1 MADINDDELRDTIN
15 RMIDNFNSASGRLS
29 GAGAQ
34 AANGLNRMASSS
46 SFVQNQFRALTG
58 SSASLYNV
66 DQQRYRFGQL
76 LVTNLKS
83 LVQSS
88 FNATQALYGVSAGF
102 APFSKSLDDA
112 QSGFNAAVN
121 ATALGL
127 AITLNPAAIA
137 AGVAIKGLGEFLGG
151 AFFGA
156 LKLQLGLMEQQL
168 GMYKQVNQTGAIFG
182 GSLAQMQKFAQGAG
196 TGIQIL
202 GNIIK
207 NSSEAIGELG
217 LSMSLGGYTVANYAS
232 TIAKTDRA
240 MINLYGSTE
249 ELAIGTADY
258 LSLQA
263 QIGKTDLNNQ
273 GANEK
278 GLKEYLRTQKEL
290 SDITGKRTSQLKAE
304 EQQRARDLAYASK
317 LSRLGPDAQ
326 RNVREG
332 MALATKLFGDEGAK
346 YAQEYFATNG
356 RVVSE
361 SGLRFQNMI
370 PDAATAIASMVTATD
385 ETQGQYRDRVG
396 GMLKANEDVFK
407 QIAKDFEVYAEI
419 NYGANNPI
427 LKGMTNV
434 GSELLKNAEFV
445 KNINDLFKKIQD
457 DRNREAAAGP
467 GSIQDTIQKAEQIRL
482 NNQLAIDKIVQENF
496 TKMTGIL
503 EVLGVLQQSQIKIS
517 ATAIDLST
525 SVVEW
530 IKKGLPGSSNPA
542 NTEPVRPD
550 YSLPSTRL
558 PPMRTN
564 AYGGV
569 VDEPSIAGE
578 DGPEAVIPLAK
589 GNVPIDIDWT
599 PMVRAINQLTDKVVE
614 GNDIND
620 RILKASY

>member
-1 MADINDDELRDTIN
+1 MADINDDELRDAVN
-15 RMIDNFNSASGRLS
+15 RMMDNFNSASGRLS
-29 GAGAQ
+29 GAGSQ
-34 AANGLNRMASSS
+34 AANGLNQMASSS
-46 SFVQNQFRALTG
+46 TFVQNQFRALTS

-76 LVTNLKS
+76 LVSNLKS

-102 APFSKSLDDA
+102 APFSKSLEDA
-112 QSGFNAAVN
+112 QSGFNSAVD
-121 ATALGL
+121 TVALGL
-127 AITLNPAAIA
+127 AGTLNPIA
-137 AGVAIKGLGEFLGG
+137 VASAVALKTLANFAGG

-156 LKLQLGLMEQQL
+156 MKLQLGLMEQQL
-168 GMYKQVNQTGAIFG
+168 GMYKQVNQSGAIFG

-207 NSSEAIGELG
+207 NSSESIGQLG

-232 TIAKTDRA
+232 TIARTDRA
-240 MINLYGSTE
+240 MLNLYGSTE
-249 ELAIGTADY
+249 ELAAGTADY

-273 GANEK
+273 SANEK

-290 SDITGKRTSQLKAE
+290 SDLTGKRTSQLKAE
-304 EQQRARDLAYASK
+304 EEQRARDLAYASK

-361 SGLRFQNMI
+361 SSLRFQNMI
-370 PDAATAIASMVTATD
+370 PDAASAIAGMVTATD

-396 GMLKANEDVFK
+396 GMLKANEDVLK
-407 QIAKDFEVYAEI
+407 QVAKDFEVYAEI
-419 NYGANNPI
+419 NFGANNPI
-427 LKGMTNV
+427 LKGMTDV
-434 GSELLKNAEFV
+434 GSNLLKNAEFI

-457 DRNREAAAGP
+457 DRAREDAAGP
-467 GSIQDTIQKAEQIRL
+467 GSIQDTIQKAEKIRL
-482 NNQLAIDKIVQENF
+482 DNQLEIDKMVSKNF
-496 TKMTGIL
+496 SHMTTIL
-503 EVLGVLQQSQIKIS
+503 ETLGYLQKIQIGIAGGAVELS
-517 ATAIDLST
+517 AEFVAWVRGGMKTPRPTETPNPQPVDDPE
-525 SVVEW
+525 VP
-530 IKKGLPGSSNPA
+530 PG
-542 NTEPVRPD
+542 
-550 YSLPSTRL
+550 
-558 PPMRTN
+558 MGTN

-569 VDEPSIAGE
+569 VDKPSIAGE

-589 GNVPIDIDWT
+589 GNVPLDIDWT
-599 PMVRAINQLTDKVVE
+599 PMVRALYELIDKVQE